1 MDTRN
6 FFVGMSKLHGI
17 AQDPTD
23 KQKIEAIAG
32 IAAGAMFEGIQP
44 TTPAAKFMNYLGMCE
59 SQAKTPQDVAA
70 INLVRGRVM
79 IESATESAGDGGE
92 GAGDGGEGR
101 TDVNEVIKKPVEQ
114 IVAILKANKDNAKL
128 IINTAFKNYQAGVKQ
143 EAADAKKAEKER
155 KVAAQNEADQKTIDA
170 NKSRTDKVKDIK
182 GRQAAEAKPAV
193 DENKIKADAVAEI
206 TEKFKKA
213 RPELFGEDGNPKDES
228 TTKIIEDRASQLAA
242 KRIKE
247 AGSAKPEVDEDLAAL
262 DKAEIAKNTVG
273 IKDRAKSLAA
283 HTRQALRQ
291 NKGLGGKLAGVFRG
305 AKQALLGEGID
316 QAIVAKL
323 SGPEAIA
330 LCEAAGIKV
339 PALI

>member
-6 FFVGMSKLHGI
+6 FFVGMSKLRGI

-23 KQKIEAIAG
+23 KQKIEALAG

-79 IESATESAGDGGE
+79 IESAAEAAGN
-92 GAGDGGEGR
+92 GGEGR
-101 TDVNEVIKKPVEQ
+101 TDVNEVIKKPVDQ
-114 IVAILKANKDNAKL
+114 IVAILNANKDNAKL

-143 EAADAKKAEKER
+143 AAADAKKAEKEQ

-206 TEKFKKA
+206 TEKYKKA
-213 RPELFGEDGNPKDES
+213 RPELFGDDGKPKDES
-228 TTKIIEDRASQLAA
+228 TAKVIEDRASQLAA
-242 KRIKE
+242 KKIKE
-247 AGSAKPEVDEDLAAL
+247 AGSSKPEVDEDIAAL

-283 HTRQALRQ
+283 QR
-291 NKGLGGKLAGVFRG
+291 F
-305 AKQALLGEGID
+305 
-316 QAIVAKL
+316 
-323 SGPEAIA
+323 S
-330 LCEAAGIKV
+330 
-339 PALI
+339 

>member
-6 FFVGMSKLHGI
+6 FFVGMSKLRSI

-23 KQKIEAIAG
+23 KQKIEALAG
-32 IAAGAMFEGIQP
+32 IAAGAMFEGVQP

-79 IESATESAGDGGE
+79 IESAAEA
-92 GAGDGGEGR
+92 AGDGGEGR

-114 IVAILKANKDNAKL
+114 IVAILNANKDNAKL

-143 EAADAKKAEKER
+143 AAADAKKAEKEQ

-206 TEKFKKA
+206 TEKYKKA
-213 RPELFGEDGNPKDES
+213 RPELFGDDGKPKDES
-228 TTKIIEDRASQLAA
+228 TAKVIEDRASQLAA
-242 KRIKE
+242 KKIKE
-247 AGSAKPEVDEDLAAL
+247 AGSAKPEVDEDIAAL

-316 QAIVAKL
+316 QAVVAKL

>member
-32 IAAGAMFEGIQP
+32 IAAGAMFEGVQP

-79 IESATESAGDGGE
+79 LESAAEAAGE
-92 GAGDGGEGR
+92 GGEGR

-114 IVAILKANKDNAKL
+114 IVAILNANKDNAKL

-143 EAADAKKAEKER
+143 AAADAKKAEKEQ

-213 RPELFGEDGNPKDES
+213 RPELFGNDGNPKDES

-291 NKGLGGKLAGVFRG
+291 NKGFGSKLAGVFRG

-330 LCEAAGIKV
+330 LCESAGIKV

>member
-32 IAAGAMFEGIQP
+32 IAAGAMFEGVQP

-79 IESATESAGDGGE
+79 LESAAEAAGE
-92 GAGDGGEGR
+92 GGEGR

-114 IVAILKANKDNAKL
+114 IVAILNANKDNAKL

-143 EAADAKKAEKER
+143 AASDAKKAEKEQ

-182 GRQAAEAKPAV
+182 DRQAAEAKPAV

-213 RPELFGEDGNPKDES
+213 RPELFGDDGKPKDEN
-228 TTKIIEDRASQLAA
+228 TAKVIEDRASQLAA
-242 KRIKE
+242 KKIKE
-247 AGSAKPEVDEDLAAL
+247 AGSAKPEVDEDIAAL

-316 QAIVAKL
+316 QAVVAKL

>member
-23 KQKIEAIAG
+23 KQKLEAIAG
-32 IAAGAMFEGIQP
+32 IAAGAMFEGVQP

-79 IESATESAGDGGE
+79 LESAAEA
-92 GAGDGGEGR
+92 AGDGGEGR

-114 IVAILKANKDNAKL
+114 IVAILNANKDNAKL

-143 EAADAKKAEKER
+143 AAADAKKAEKEQ

-206 TEKFKKA
+206 TEKYKKA
-213 RPELFGEDGNPKDES
+213 RPELFGEDGKPKDES
-228 TTKIIEDRASQLAA
+228 TAKVIEDRASQLAA
-242 KRIKE
+242 KKIKE
-247 AGSAKPEVDEDLAAL
+247 VGSNKPEVDEDIAAL

-316 QAIVAKL
+316 QAVVAKL

>member
-6 FFVGMSKLHGI
+6 YFVGMSKLRSI

-79 IESATESAGDGGE
+79 LESATESAGE
-92 GAGDGGEGR
+92 GGEGR

-114 IVAILKANKDNAKL
+114 IVAILNANKDNAKL

-143 EAADAKKAEKER
+143 AAADAKKAEKEQ

-206 TEKFKKA
+206 TEKYKKA
-213 RPELFGEDGNPKDES
+213 RPELFGDDGKPKDES
-228 TTKIIEDRASQLAA
+228 TAKVIEDRASQLAA
-242 KRIKE
+242 KKIKE
-247 AGSAKPEVDEDLAAL
+247 AGSNKPEVDEDIAAL

>member
-23 KQKIEAIAG
+23 KQKLEAIAG
-32 IAAGAMFEGIQP
+32 IAAGAMFEGVQP

-79 IESATESAGDGGE
+79 LESAAEEAGNGGE
-92 GAGDGGEGR
+92 GGEGR
-101 TDVNEVIKKPVEQ
+101 TDVNEVIKKPVDQ
-114 IVAILKANKDNAKL
+114 IVAILNANKDNAKL

-143 EAADAKKAEKER
+143 AAADAKKAEKEQ

-206 TEKFKKA
+206 TEKYKKA
-213 RPELFGEDGNPKDES
+213 RPELFGDDGKPKDES
-228 TTKIIEDRASQLAA
+228 TAKVIEDRASQLAA
-242 KRIKE
+242 KKIKE
-247 AGSAKPEVDEDLAAL
+247 AGSAKPEVDEDIAAL

-316 QAIVAKL
+316 QAVVAKL

>member
-32 IAAGAMFEGIQP
+32 IAAGAMFEGVQP

-79 IESATESAGDGGE
+79 LESAAEAAGE
-92 GAGDGGEGR
+92 GGEGR

-114 IVAILKANKDNAKL
+114 IVAILNANKDNAKL

-143 EAADAKKAEKER
+143 AAADAKKAEKEQ

-213 RPELFGEDGNPKDES
+213 RPELFGNDGNPKDES

-291 NKGLGGKLAGVFRG
+291 NKGFGSKLAGVFRG

-316 QAIVAKL
+316 QALVAKL

-330 LCEAAGIKV
+330 LCESAGIKV

>member
-6 FFVGMSKLHGI
+6 YFVGMSKLRSI

-79 IESATESAGDGGE
+79 LESATESAGE
-92 GAGDGGEGR
+92 GGEGR

-242 KRIKE
+242 KKIKE
-247 AGSAKPEVDEDLAAL
+247 AGSSKPEVDEDIAAL

-291 NKGLGGKLAGVFRG
+291 NKGFGSKLAGVFRG

-316 QAIVAKL
+316 QAVVAKL

>member
-32 IAAGAMFEGIQP
+32 IAAGAMFEGVQP

-79 IESATESAGDGGE
+79 LESAAEEAGN
-92 GAGDGGEGR
+92 GGEGR
-101 TDVNEVIKKPVEQ
+101 TDVNEVIKKPVDQ
-114 IVAILKANKDNAKL
+114 IVAILNANKDNAKL

-143 EAADAKKAEKER
+143 AAADAKKAEKEQ

-170 NKSRTDKVKDIK
+170 NKVKDIK

-206 TEKFKKA
+206 TEKYKKA
-213 RPELFGEDGNPKDES
+213 RPELFGDDGKPKDES
-228 TTKIIEDRASQLAA
+228 TAKVIEDRASQLAA
-242 KRIKE
+242 KKIKE
-247 AGSAKPEVDEDLAAL
+247 AGSAKPEVDEDIAAL

-330 LCEAAGIKV
+330 LCESAGIKL

>member
-23 KQKIEAIAG
+23 KQKLEAIAG
-32 IAAGAMFEGIQP
+32 IAAGAMFEGVQP
-44 TTPAAKFMNYLGMCE
+44 TTPAAQFMNYLGMCE
-59 SQAKTPQDVAA
+59 SRAKTPQDVAA

-79 IESATESAGDGGE
+79 IESAAEEAGN
-92 GAGDGGEGR
+92 GGEGR
-101 TDVNEVIKKPVEQ
+101 TDVNEVIKKPVDQ
-114 IVAILKANKDNAKL
+114 IVAILNANKDNAKL

-143 EAADAKKAEKER
+143 AAADAKKAEKEQ
-155 KVAAQNEADQKTIDA
+155 KVAAQNEADQKTIEA
-170 NKSRTDKVKDIK
+170 NKSRTDKVKGIK
-182 GRQAAEAKPAV
+182 ERQATEAKPAV

-206 TEKFKKA
+206 TEKYKKA
-213 RPELFGEDGNPKDES
+213 RPELFGDDGKPKDES
-228 TTKIIEDRASQLAA
+228 TAKVIEDRASQLAA
-242 KRIKE
+242 KKIKE
-247 AGSAKPEVDEDLAAL
+247 AGSNKPEVDEDIAAL
-262 DKAEIAKNTVG
+262 DKAEITKNTVG

-316 QAIVAKL
+316 QATVAKL

>member
-6 FFVGMSKLHGI
+6 FFAGMGKLQ
-17 AQDPTD
+17 ALTQNPAD
-23 KQKIEAIAG
+23 KQKLEAIAG
-32 IAAGAMFEGIQP
+32 IVGGALFEGVQP
-44 TTPAAKFMNYLGMCE
+44 THGTARFMNYLGMCE
-59 SQAKTPQDVAA
+59 SQAKTPQDVAS
-70 INLVRGRVM
+70 INLVRGRVL
-79 IESATESAGDGGE
+79 IEAATE
-92 GAGDGGEGR
+92 GDGGEGR

-114 IVAILKANKDNAKL
+114 IVAILNANKDNAKL

-143 EAADAKKAEKER
+143 AAADAKKAEKEQ

-170 NKSRTDKVKDIK
+170 NKSRTDKVKGIK
-182 GRQAAEAKPAV
+182 ERQATEAKPAV

-206 TEKFKKA
+206 TEKYKKA
-213 RPELFGEDGNPKDES
+213 RPELFGEDGKPKDES
-228 TTKIIEDRASQLAA
+228 TAKVIEDRASQLAA
-242 KRIKE
+242 KKIKE
-247 AGSAKPEVDEDLAAL
+247 AGSNKPEVDEDLAAL

-291 NKGLGGKLAGVFRG
+291 NKGIGGKLAGVFRG

-339 PALI
+339 QPLI